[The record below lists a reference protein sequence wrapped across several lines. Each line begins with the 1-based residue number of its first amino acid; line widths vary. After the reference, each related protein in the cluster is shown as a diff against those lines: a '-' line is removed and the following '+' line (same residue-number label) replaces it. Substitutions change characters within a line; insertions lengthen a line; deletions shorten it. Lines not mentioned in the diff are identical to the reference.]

1 MKLRV
6 IPSFQPSGV
15 SGGIER
21 LKISHF
27 EADKTVLKKLNCL
40 KLIMKRDRK
49 SSEKPGGG
57 IDKCYCAH

>member
-1 MKLRV
+1 M
-6 IPSFQPSGV
+6 
-15 SGGIER
+15 
-21 LKISHF
+21 KISHF
-27 EADKTVLKKLNCL
+27 EADKTVLKKLNRL